1 MTNAEKL
8 TLAKHA
14 CHIRMGVIEG
24 THSAKCGHPGGSL
37 DIAELLSYLYF
48 VEMNIDPKD
57 PKKADRDRLVL
68 SKGHA
73 APALYAALAERGYFP
88 VEDLKTLRK
97 IGSYLQGHPNMNT
110 VPGVDMS
117 TGSLGQGISC
127 AAGMA
132 KAAKYLHKDDV
143 RVYALLGDG
152 EIEEGEVWEAFLFAA
167 KYKLD
172 NLCVIIDL
180 NGLQIDGPTSE
191 VMPTDPVDAKMR
203 DFGFRT
209 VTIDGHD
216 FAQIEDAFQYFH
228 TQTGAPTAVLMN
240 TTKGKG
246 VSYMENQVG
255 WHGKAPNDEEYKIAM
270 DELNAQLA
278 ELEAQV

>member
-1 MTNAEKL
+1 MTKLETLQLKL
-8 TLAKHA
+8 TATRV
-14 CHIRMGVIEG
+14 RMGVIES
-24 THSAKCGHPGGSL
+24 THGAGSGHPGGSL
-37 DIAELLSYLYF
+37 SCADVLTYLYF
-48 VEMNIDPKD
+48 REMRVDPEQ
-57 PKKADRDRLVL
+57 PQSPDRDRFVL
-68 SKGHA
+68 SKGHC
-73 APALYAALAERGYFP
+73 APALYAALAERGFFP
-88 VEDLKTLRK
+88 VADLPTLRHSN
-97 IGSYLQGHPNMNT
+97 SYLQGHPNMNT

-117 TGSLGQGISC
+117 TGSLGQGVSC

-143 RVYALLGDG
+143 RVYTLLGDG

-172 NLCVIIDL
+172 NFCVIIDL

-191 VMPTDPVDAKMR
+191 VMPTDPVDAKLR

-209 VTIDGHD
+209 VSINGHD
-216 FAQIEDAFQYFH
+216 FVQMDDAFQYFH
-228 TQTGAPTAVLMN
+228 WQTGAPTAILMH

-270 DELNAQLA
+270 EELKAQLA
-278 ELEAQV
+278 GLEAQL

>member
-37 DIAELLSYLYF
+37 DIAEVLSYLYF
-48 VEMNIDPKD
+48 VDMNVDPKV
-57 PKKADRDRLVL
+57 PKKPDRDRLVL

-73 APALYAALAERGYFP
+73 APALYAALAERGFFP

-180 NGLQIDGPTSE
+180 NGLQIDEIGRAH
-191 VMPTDPVDAKMR
+191 V
-203 DFGFRT
+203 
-209 VTIDGHD
+209 
-216 FAQIEDAFQYFH
+216 
-228 TQTGAPTAVLMN
+228 
-240 TTKGKG
+240 
-246 VSYMENQVG
+246 
-255 WHGKAPNDEEYKIAM
+255 
-270 DELNAQLA
+270 
-278 ELEAQV
+278 

>member
-97 IGSYLQGHPNMNT
+97 IGSYLQPAS
-110 VPGVDMS
+110 PS
-117 TGSLGQGISC
+117 TSTPSWAMARWKRASAGKPLCLPHTTAFPTC
-127 AAGMA
+127 A
-132 KAAKYLHKDDV
+132 
-143 RVYALLGDG
+143 
-152 EIEEGEVWEAFLFAA
+152 
-167 KYKLD
+167 
-172 NLCVIIDL
+172 LCW
-180 NGLQIDGPTSE
+180 T
-191 VMPTDPVDAKMR
+191 A
-203 DFGFRT
+203 
-209 VTIDGHD
+209 TICRS
-216 FAQIEDAFQYFH
+216 
-228 TQTGAPTAVLMN
+228 TAP
-240 TTKGKG
+240 
-246 VSYMENQVG
+246 
-255 WHGKAPNDEEYKIAM
+255 PRP
-270 DELNAQLA
+270 
-278 ELEAQV
+278 